1 MYLSIDRLNMPEEKK
16 QNISITIA
24 DLKPIPLQIKL
35 EDEIVY
41 RDAEKLVNG
50 LWKKWMQ
57 VFKDSCS
64 SNEVMAR
71 VAFQFA
77 RLYVEQRNANVKV
90 EEFMAEFEKKLDEMV
105 IKL

>member
-1 MYLSIDRLNMPEEKK
+1 MPEEKK